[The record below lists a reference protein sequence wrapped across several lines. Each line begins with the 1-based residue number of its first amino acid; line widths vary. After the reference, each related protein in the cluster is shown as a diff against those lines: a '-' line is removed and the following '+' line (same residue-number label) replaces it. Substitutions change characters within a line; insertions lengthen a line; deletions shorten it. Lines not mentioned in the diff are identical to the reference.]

1 MLAWTK
7 DMVHT
12 IAWIA
17 DVRTDHR
24 SVQEATLMMAAVC
37 VWILNFAIQPL
48 QSGVRALIIDSCP
61 PEYMDTAN
69 AWASRMISIGSLLGY
84 SSGFVHLPSF
94 LEFSGNSKFK
104 ALCVL
109 ATSGLVVTVSLCLLI
124 RERDPNED
132 GAPEKEL
139 RGVVGKFKYIR
150 RSVFKLHPLVVKVM
164 KAQFWSWI
172 GWFSFMYY
180 ITTAGRHG
188 SLALLVFAIT
198 QLITSI
204 IAPFLIPKTNWDAFA
219 SPTSKSL
226 LSRLIRKFTRTPWST
241 LCNLWMLSHFLFAL
255 SMFSTLFITTVSGT
269 IVLTSII
276 GISAALAQFVPFTL
290 ISIVLSN
297 NQNSNN
303 RPDSAGGNKK
313 HPRQYETQPG
323 IVMGLH
329 NMAIAAPQLIAAA
342 GSSLIFWV
350 MGGEAGDARSTV
362 WVLRAGGLM
371 MLMAMYM
378 TTKVKGEVGYEPAYE
393 LRASEAAAAAGEE
406 QSQGLL
412 SEVEMAASND
422 TDVGLEVA

>member
-1 MLAWTK
+1 MALVWMAGPLAGVGQPFFGLFSDQCRLSWGKRKPFITGGALCTICSLLMLAWTK
-7 DMVHT
+7 DIVHA

-17 DVRTDHR
+17 EVRTDHR

-139 RGVVGKFKYIR
+139 KGVVGKFKYIR
-150 RSVFKLHPLVVKVM
+150 RSVFRLHPLVVKVM

-180 ITTAGRHG
+180 ITT
-188 SLALLVFAIT
+188 
-198 QLITSI
+198 
-204 IAPFLIPKTNWDAFA
+204 
-219 SPTSKSL
+219 
-226 LSRLIRKFTRTPWST
+226 
-241 LCNLWMLSHFLFAL
+241 
-255 SMFSTLFITTVSGT
+255 
-269 IVLTSII
+269 
-276 GISAALAQFVPFTL
+276 
-290 ISIVLSN
+290 
-297 NQNSNN
+297 
-303 RPDSAGGNKK
+303 
-313 HPRQYETQPG
+313 
-323 IVMGLH
+323 
-329 NMAIAAPQLIAAA
+329 
-342 GSSLIFWV
+342 
-350 MGGEAGDARSTV
+350 
-362 WVLRAGGLM
+362 
-371 MLMAMYM
+371 
-378 TTKVKGEVGYEPAYE
+378 
-393 LRASEAAAAAGEE
+393 
-406 QSQGLL
+406 
-412 SEVEMAASND
+412 
-422 TDVGLEVA
+422 